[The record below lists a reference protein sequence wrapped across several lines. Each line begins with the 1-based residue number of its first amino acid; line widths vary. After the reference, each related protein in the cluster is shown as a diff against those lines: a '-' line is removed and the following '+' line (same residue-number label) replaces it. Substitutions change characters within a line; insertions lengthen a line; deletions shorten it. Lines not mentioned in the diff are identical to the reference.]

1 MYCSLPPAVYESWF
15 IRLGLTVLV
24 AFTILNIVAFRPLRA
39 RLYEL
44 FFFSHFLLVLYVH
57 AKLCQMPSH

>member
-1 MYCSLPPAVYESWF
+1 MSSLPPIVYESWF

-44 FFFSHFLLVLYVH
+44 FFFSHFALVLYVH
-57 AKLCQMPSH
+57 AQPHSIPAH